1 MTKPLAVVPANDTV
15 AALLVMADVIAGKK
29 AIFVSPAVVN
39 GEQPSFDQVPETVSD
54 NIAAIVESSGSTGT
68 PKRISISTQA

>member
-39 GEQPSFDQVPETVSD
+39 GEQASFDAVPESCRKQYRS
-54 NIAAIVESSGSTGT
+54 NC
-68 PKRISISTQA
+68 